1 MTPATTTSSTSL
13 AVKTEVPDSAGKPA
27 AKATTT
33 VDAAGVTVSTVNL
46 DSTDELLL
54 PAASVAVTVYT

>member
-13 AVKTEVPDSAGKPA
+13 AVKTELPDRAGEPA

-33 VDAAGVTVSTVNL
+33 VDVLGVVVSTVKADASEL
-46 DSTDELLL
+46 LLL
-54 PAASVAVTVYT
+54 PAASVAVTV